1 MKMIKSFKVR
11 LYPTKEQEQLMWK
24 HIDACR
30 YIYNYMLEKQ
40 QKLYTTSQKYL
51 RKFGMMSLLTLLK
64 NDGNHDWLYEVSN
77 TSLQRVC
84 GDLDAAYQNFFKKKC
99 GLPKFKSRKNNRSR
113 FPVRETNLFLYNK
126 NSAHIE
132 KIGNIKTRTDFDIPI
147 GKSNKFINPRVSI
160 INGKWMLSFGVEYEN
175 QVFQLND
182 YNVGIDLGIKD
193 SAIVAYSD
201 KKLIFQNINKSKKIR
216 MYEEQIR
223 HTQRSISRKYEAN
236 KQGDKYVKTK
246 NIEKEEKKLR
256 KLYTRTSNIRNNYIH
271 QSTRKIISLLPKKI
285 IMEDLNIVGMMKNK
299 HLSKAIQDQCLS
311 EWIRQIKYKSEWMG
325 IEFIQVDRFFPSSK
339 TCHDCGYINHGLKLK
354 DRIFVCPDCGYTEDR
369 DYNAALNLMSYED

>member
-24 HIDACR
+24 HIDAYR

-339 TCHDCGYINHGLKLK
+339 TCHDCGYINHGIKLK

>member
-1 MKMIKSFKVR
+1 MIKSFKVR
-11 LYPTKEQEQLMWK
+11 LYPTKEQEQLIWK